1 MFLVGVVVVSEA
13 KAAAVDPVEADL
25 MTSWDAT
32 STPEVAVATQVVD
45 VEAIIKAAEEDI
57 AVVMVAVVVV

>member
-45 VEAIIKAAEEDI
+45 VEDIIAAAEVI
-57 AVVMVAVVVV
+57 AVAMVAVVVV

>member
-45 VEAIIKAAEEDI
+45 VEDIIAAAEDI
-57 AVVMVAVVVV
+57 AVAMVAVVVV